1 MNQLDNYNNNPF
13 TQSEYYKNKKQ
24 LNKMMK
30 DYQIFVKKYIGDAT
44 PISSITEERMNKLLN
59 EENYRNKN
67 VFLDEEY
74 NNEFQQILKNNKDLD
89 FGEEIISMEL
99 PSDDE
104 FSYSE
109 IDKLGNNKNNINDYK
124 RRARVLFK
132 NQIDEEERERQR
144 KIKEE
149 KERQRKIEEEK
160 EKEKERQ
167 KKIEEEKRKKK
178 LEEEEKERKRKI
190 EIEEENERLLEEKK
204 AQERQKEIEEEEK
217 RKKEEEEK
225 RKKEEEEKRKKEIE
239 EKRKKE
245 EEEKR
250 KKEEEEKRKKE
261 EEKRMIQKMK

>member
-1 MNQLDNYNNNPF
+1 MNRKTNYNNNRKSSKTTSSKKKQIYIKNVSNQKNKYNSNIMNQLDNYNNNPF

-30 DYQIFVKKYIGDAT
+30 DYQIFVKKYIGNAT

-124 RRARVLFK
+124 RRSRVLFK
-132 NQIDEEERERQR
+132 NQIDEEEERERQR

-190 EIEEENERLLEEKK
+190 EIEEENERL
-204 AQERQKEIEEEEK
+204 
-217 RKKEEEEK
+217 
-225 RKKEEEEKRKKEIE
+225 
-239 EKRKKE
+239 
-245 EEEKR
+245 
-250 KKEEEEKRKKE
+250 
-261 EEKRMIQKMK
+261 